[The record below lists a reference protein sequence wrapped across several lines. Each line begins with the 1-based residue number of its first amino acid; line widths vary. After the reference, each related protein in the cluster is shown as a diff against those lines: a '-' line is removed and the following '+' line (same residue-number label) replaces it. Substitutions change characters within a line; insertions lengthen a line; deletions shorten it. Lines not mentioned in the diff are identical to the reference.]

1 MGAAAES
8 RADALGNLDPMGH
21 GTRERT
27 WTEIERRIVC
37 GEMAAG
43 ARLDEDELAGQLE
56 VDAPVVREA
65 LCRLERDGF
74 VRPEDGGAFA
84 VAPLSEIEVREGYP
98 VVILL
103 EGLAVRSAPEFP
115 REAIARLREINA
127 AMANERSD
135 AMAAATHDYEFHEEL
150 ARHCG
155 NEQLL
160 STLRPLKRLML
171 RYEYHY
177 MSAEDFVSRSVHQH
191 EEIIQALERG
201 DRETASALVESNF
214 RDSLPGILEQL

>member
-1 MGAAAES
+1 
-8 RADALGNLDPMGH
+8 MGH

-43 ARLDEDELAGQLE
+43 ARLDEDLLAEQLE

-74 VRPEDGGAFA
+74 VRPEPGGAFA

-103 EGLAVRSAPEFP
+103 EGLAVRTTPDFPPE
-115 REAIARLREINA
+115 ALARLREINA
-127 AMANERSD
+127 AMAEERTD
-135 AMAAATHDYEFHEEL
+135 AMAAATHDWEFHEEL
-150 ARHCG
+150 VRHCN

-160 STLRPLKRLML
+160 STLRPLKRLLL
-171 RYEYHY
+171 RYEYTY
-177 MSAEDFVSRSVHQH
+177 MSAADFVSRSVDQH
-191 EEIIQALERG
+191 EGIIQALERG
-201 DRETASALVESNF
+201 DREAASALVEDNF
-214 RDSLPGILEQL
+214 RDSLPGILDQL

>member
-1 MGAAAES
+1 
-8 RADALGNLDPMGH
+8 MGH

-43 ARLDEDELAGQLE
+43 SRLDEDDLAGQLD
-56 VDAPVVREA
+56 VDPPVVREA

-74 VRPEDGGAFA
+74 VRPEEGGAFA

-103 EGLAVRSAPEFP
+103 EGLAVRSTPEYP
-115 REAIARLREINA
+115 PEAIERLRELNA
-127 AMANERSD
+127 EMAEERSD

-155 NEQLL
+155 NDQLL
-160 STLRPLKRLML
+160 ATLRPLKRVML

-177 MSAEDFVSRSVHQH
+177 MAAEDFVSRSVHQH

-201 DRETASALVESNF
+201 DREAASALVEGNF

>member
-1 MGAAAES
+1 
-8 RADALGNLDPMGH
+8 MGH

-27 WTEIERRIVC
+27 WTEIERRIVR

-56 VDAPVVREA
+56 VDPPVVREA

-74 VRPEDGGAFA
+74 VRPEDGGSFA

-103 EGLAVRSAPEFP
+103 EGLAVRSTPEFP
-115 REAIARLREINA
+115 REAVARLREVNA
-127 AMANERSD
+127 AMGEERAD

-150 ARHCG
+150 VRHCG
-155 NEQLL
+155 NDQLL
-160 STLRPLKRLML
+160 STLRPLKRLLL
-171 RYEYHY
+171 RYEYNY
-177 MSAEDFVSRSVHQH
+177 MAAEDFVSRSVHQH

-201 DRETASALVESNF
+201 DRDAASALVEDNF

>member
-1 MGAAAES
+1 
-8 RADALGNLDPMGH
+8 MGH

-43 ARLDEDELAGQLE
+43 ARLDEDELAVQLE
-56 VDAPVVREA
+56 VDPPVVREA

-74 VRPEDGGAFA
+74 VRPEDEGSFA

-103 EGLAVRSAPEFP
+103 EGLAVRTTPAFP
-115 REAIARLREINA
+115 PRAVERLRELNA
-127 AMANERSD
+127 AMAEERSD

-150 ARHCG
+150 VRHCA
-155 NEQLL
+155 NDQLL
-160 STLRPLKRLML
+160 STLRPLKRLLL
-171 RYEYHY
+171 RYEYNY
-177 MSAEDFVSRSVHQH
+177 MGAADFVSRSVHQH
-191 EEIIQALERG
+191 EQIIQALERG
-201 DRETASALVESNF
+201 DRDAASSLVEDNF

>member
-1 MGAAAES
+1 
-8 RADALGNLDPMGH
+8 MGH

-43 ARLDEDELAGQLE
+43 ARLDEEELADQLQ
-56 VDAPVVREA
+56 VDPPVVREA

-74 VRPEDGGAFA
+74 VRPEDGGSFA

-103 EGLAVRSAPEFP
+103 EGLAVRSTPEFP
-115 REAIARLREINA
+115 PEAVERLREINA
-127 AMANERSD
+127 AMADERSD
-135 AMAAATHDYEFHEEL
+135 AMAAAAHDYAFHEEL
-150 ARHCG
+150 VRHCG
-155 NEQLL
+155 NDQLL
-160 STLRPLKRLML
+160 STLRPLKRLLL
-171 RYEYHY
+171 RYEYNY
-177 MSAEDFVSRSVHQH
+177 MAAEDFVSRSVHQH

-201 DRETASALVESNF
+201 DRDAASALVEDNF

>member
-1 MGAAAES
+1 
-8 RADALGNLDPMGH
+8 MGH

-27 WTEIERRIVC
+27 WTEIERRIVR

-43 ARLDEDELAGQLE
+43 ERLDEDDLAGQLE
-56 VDAPVVREA
+56 VDPPVVREA

-74 VRPEDGGAFA
+74 VRPEDGGAFS
-84 VAPLSEIEVREGYP
+84 VAELSEIEVREGYP

-103 EGLAVRSAPEFP
+103 EGLAVRSTPEYP
-115 REAIARLREINA
+115 AQAITRLREINA
-127 AMANERSD
+127 EMADERSD

-150 ARHCG
+150 ARHCR
-155 NEQLL
+155 NDQLL

-177 MSAEDFVSRSVHQH
+177 MSAEDFVSRSVQQH
-191 EEIIQALERG
+191 EEIIQALQRG
-201 DRETASALVESNF
+201 DRDAASALVEDNF

>member
-1 MGAAAES
+1 
-8 RADALGNLDPMGH
+8 MGH

-27 WTEIERRIVC
+27 WTEIERRIVR

-43 ARLDEDELAGQLE
+43 ERLDEEELAGELE
-56 VDAPVVREA
+56 VDPPVVREA

-74 VRPEDGGAFA
+74 VHPEDGGSFA

-103 EGLAVRSAPEFP
+103 EGLAVRTTPDFP
-115 REAIARLREINA
+115 PAAVERLREINA
-127 AMANERSD
+127 AMAEERSD

-150 ARHCG
+150 VRYCG

-160 STLRPLKRLML
+160 STLRPLKRLLL
-171 RYEYHY
+171 RYEYNY
-177 MSAEDFVSRSVHQH
+177 MAAEDFVSRSVHQH

-201 DRETASALVESNF
+201 DREAASSLVEDNF

>member
-1 MGAAAES
+1 
-8 RADALGNLDPMGH
+8 MGH

-27 WTEIERRIVC
+27 WTEIERRIVR

-43 ARLDEDELAGQLE
+43 ERLDEDDLAGQLE
-56 VDAPVVREA
+56 VDPPVVREA

-74 VRPEDGGAFA
+74 VRPEDGGAFS
-84 VAPLSEIEVREGYP
+84 VAELSEIEVREGYP

-103 EGLAVRSAPEFP
+103 EGLAVRSTPEYP
-115 REAIARLREINA
+115 AQAIARLREINA
-127 AMANERSD
+127 EMADERSD

-150 ARHCG
+150 ARHCR
-155 NEQLL
+155 NDQLL

-177 MSAEDFVSRSVHQH
+177 MSAEDFVSRSVQQH
-191 EEIIQALERG
+191 EEIIQALQRG
-201 DRETASALVESNF
+201 DRDAASALVEDNF

>member
-1 MGAAAES
+1 
-8 RADALGNLDPMGH
+8 MGH

-27 WTEIERRIVC
+27 WTEIERRIVR
-37 GEMAAG
+37 GEMPAG
-43 ARLDEDELAGQLE
+43 ARLDEDELAGQLQ
-56 VDAPVVREA
+56 VDPPVVREA

-74 VRPEDGGAFA
+74 VRPEDGGSFA

-103 EGLAVRSAPEFP
+103 EGLAVRTTPEFP
-115 REAIARLREINA
+115 PEAVERLRELNA
-127 AMANERSD
+127 AMAEQRSD

-150 ARHCG
+150 VRHCG
-155 NEQLL
+155 NDQLL
-160 STLRPLKRLML
+160 STLRPLKRLLL
-171 RYEYHY
+171 RYEYNY
-177 MSAEDFVSRSVHQH
+177 MAAEDFVSRSVHQH

-201 DRETASALVESNF
+201 DRDAASSLVEDNF

>member
-1 MGAAAES
+1 
-8 RADALGNLDPMGH
+8 MGH

-43 ARLDEDELAGQLE
+43 ARLDEEELADQLE
-56 VDAPVVREA
+56 VDPPVVREA

-74 VRPEDGGAFA
+74 VRPEDGGSFA

-103 EGLAVRSAPEFP
+103 EGLAVRTTPEFP
-115 REAIARLREINA
+115 PEAVERLRELNA
-127 AMANERSD
+127 AMAEERSD
-135 AMAAATHDYEFHEEL
+135 AMAAATHDYAFHEEL
-150 ARHCG
+150 VRHCG
-155 NEQLL
+155 NDQLL
-160 STLRPLKRLML
+160 STLRPLKRLLL
-171 RYEYHY
+171 RYEYNY
-177 MSAEDFVSRSVHQH
+177 MAAEDFVSRSVHQH

-201 DRETASALVESNF
+201 DREAASALVEDNF

>member
-1 MGAAAES
+1 
-8 RADALGNLDPMGH
+8 MGH

-43 ARLDEDELAGQLE
+43 ARLDEEELADQLE
-56 VDAPVVREA
+56 VDPPVVREA

-74 VRPEDGGAFA
+74 VRPEDGGSFA

-103 EGLAVRSAPEFP
+103 EGLAVRSTPEFP
-115 REAIARLREINA
+115 PEAVERLREINA
-127 AMANERSD
+127 AMADERSD
-135 AMAAATHDYEFHEEL
+135 AMAAATHDYAFHEEL
-150 ARHCG
+150 VRRCG
-155 NEQLL
+155 NDQLL
-160 STLRPLKRLML
+160 STLRPLKRLLL
-171 RYEYHY
+171 RYEYNY
-177 MSAEDFVSRSVHQH
+177 MAAEDFVSRSVHQH

-201 DRETASALVESNF
+201 DRDAASTLVEGNF

>member
-1 MGAAAES
+1 
-8 RADALGNLDPMGH
+8 MGH

-27 WTEIERRIVC
+27 WTEIERRIVR

-43 ARLDEDELAGQLE
+43 ARLDEEELAGQLE
-56 VDAPVVREA
+56 VDPPVVREA

-74 VRPEDGGAFA
+74 VRPEDGGSFA

-103 EGLAVRSAPEFP
+103 EGLAVRTTPEFP
-115 REAIARLREINA
+115 PQAVERLREINA
-127 AMANERSD
+127 AMADERSD
-135 AMAAATHDYEFHEEL
+135 AMAAATHDYAFHEEL
-150 ARHCG
+150 VRHCG
-155 NEQLL
+155 NDQLL
-160 STLRPLKRLML
+160 STLRPLKRLLL
-171 RYEYHY
+171 RYEYNY
-177 MSAEDFVSRSVHQH
+177 MAAEDFVSRSVHQH

-201 DRETASALVESNF
+201 DRDAASTLVEDNF

>member
-1 MGAAAES
+1 
-8 RADALGNLDPMGH
+8 MGH

-27 WTEIERRIVC
+27 WTEIERRIVR

-43 ARLDEDELAGQLE
+43 ERLDEDALAGQLA
-56 VDAPVVREA
+56 VDTSVVREA

-74 VRPEDGGAFA
+74 VRPEAGGSFA
-84 VAPLSEIEVREGYP
+84 VAPLSEIEIREGYP

-103 EGLAVRSAPEFP
+103 EGLAVRTTPEFP
-115 REAIARLREINA
+115 PEAVDRLREINA
-127 AMANERSD
+127 AMAEERSD
-135 AMAAATHDYEFHEEL
+135 AMAAATHDYVFHEEL
-150 ARHCG
+150 VRHCG

-160 STLRPLKRLML
+160 STLRPLKRLLL
-171 RYEYHY
+171 RYEYNY
-177 MSAEDFVSRSVHQH
+177 MAAEDFVNRSVHQH

-201 DRETASALVESNF
+201 DREAASGLVEGNF

>member
-1 MGAAAES
+1 
-8 RADALGNLDPMGH
+8 MGH

-27 WTEIERRIVC
+27 WTEIERRIVR

-43 ARLDEDELAGQLE
+43 ARLDEEELAGQLE
-56 VDAPVVREA
+56 VDPPVVREA

-74 VRPEDGGAFA
+74 VRPEDGGSFA

-103 EGLAVRSAPEFP
+103 EGLAVRTTLEFP
-115 REAIARLREINA
+115 PEAVARLREINA
-127 AMANERSD
+127 AMAQERSD
-135 AMAAATHDYEFHEEL
+135 AMAAATHDYAFHEEL
-150 ARHCG
+150 VRHCG
-155 NEQLL
+155 NDQLL
-160 STLRPLKRLML
+160 STLRPLKRLLL
-171 RYEYHY
+171 RYEYTY
-177 MSAEDFVSRSVHQH
+177 MAAEDFVSRSVHQH

-201 DRETASALVESNF
+201 DRDAASTLVEGNF

>member
-1 MGAAAES
+1 
-8 RADALGNLDPMGH
+8 MGH

-43 ARLDEDELAGQLE
+43 ARLDEEELADQLE
-56 VDAPVVREA
+56 VDPPVVREA

-74 VRPEDGGAFA
+74 VRPEEGGSFA
-84 VAPLSEIEVREGYP
+84 VAPLSEIEIREGYP

-103 EGLAVRSAPEFP
+103 EGLAVRTTPEFP
-115 REAIARLREINA
+115 PEAVERLREINA
-127 AMANERSD
+127 AMAEERSD
-135 AMAAATHDYEFHEEL
+135 AMAAATHDYAFHEEL
-150 ARHCG
+150 VRHCG
-155 NEQLL
+155 NDQLL
-160 STLRPLKRLML
+160 ATLRPLKRLLL
-171 RYEYHY
+171 RYEYNY
-177 MSAEDFVSRSVHQH
+177 MAAEDFVSRSVHQH

-201 DRETASALVESNF
+201 DRDAASALVEDNF

>member
-1 MGAAAES
+1 
-8 RADALGNLDPMGH
+8 MGH

-43 ARLDEDELAGQLE
+43 ERLDEDELADQLE

-84 VAPLSEIEVREGYP
+84 VAPLSELEVREGYP

-103 EGLAVRSAPEFP
+103 EGLAVRTAPEFP
-115 REAIARLREINA
+115 PEVVARLREINA
-127 AMANERSD
+127 AMADERDD
-135 AMAAATHDYEFHEEL
+135 AMAAATHDWEFHEEL
-150 ARHCG
+150 VRHCN
-155 NEQLL
+155 NEQLI

-171 RYEYHY
+171 RYEYTY
-177 MSAEDFVSRSVHQH
+177 MSAGDFVSRSVDQH
-191 EEIIQALERG
+191 EQIIQALERG
-201 DRETASALVESNF
+201 DRDAASALVADNF
-214 RDSLPGILEQL
+214 HDSLPGIPEQL

>member
-1 MGAAAES
+1 
-8 RADALGNLDPMGH
+8 MGH

-27 WTEIERRIVC
+27 WTEIERRIVR
-37 GEMAAG
+37 GEVAAG
-43 ARLDEDELAGQLE
+43 ARLDEDELAGQLQ
-56 VDAPVVREA
+56 VDPPVVREA

-74 VRPEDGGAFA
+74 VRPEDGGSFA

-103 EGLAVRSAPEFP
+103 EGLAVRTTPEFP
-115 REAIARLREINA
+115 PEAVERLRELNA
-127 AMANERSD
+127 AMAEQRSD

-150 ARHCG
+150 VRHCG
-155 NEQLL
+155 NDQLL
-160 STLRPLKRLML
+160 STLRPLKRLLL
-171 RYEYHY
+171 RYEYTY
-177 MSAEDFVSRSVHQH
+177 MAAEDFVSRSVHQH

-201 DRETASALVESNF
+201 DRDAASSLVEDNF

>member
-1 MGAAAES
+1 
-8 RADALGNLDPMGH
+8 MGH

-43 ARLDEDELAGQLE
+43 ARLDEEDLADQLE
-56 VDAPVVREA
+56 VDPPVVREA

-74 VRPEDGGAFA
+74 VRPEEGGSFA

-103 EGLAVRSAPEFP
+103 EGLAVRSTPDFPPEAV
-115 REAIARLREINA
+115 ERLREINA
-127 AMANERSD
+127 AMADERSD
-135 AMAAATHDYEFHEEL
+135 AMAAATHDYAFHEEL
-150 ARHCG
+150 VRHCG
-155 NEQLL
+155 NDQLL
-160 STLRPLKRLML
+160 STLRPLKRLLL
-171 RYEYHY
+171 RYEYNY
-177 MSAEDFVSRSVHQH
+177 MAAEDFVSRSVHQH

-201 DRETASALVESNF
+201 DRDAASALVEDNF

>member
-1 MGAAAES
+1 
-8 RADALGNLDPMGH
+8 MGH

-43 ARLDEDELAGQLE
+43 ERLDEDELADQLE

-84 VAPLSEIEVREGYP
+84 VAPLSELEVREGYP

-103 EGLAVRSAPEFP
+103 EGLAVRTTPEFP
-115 REAIARLREINA
+115 PDVVARLREINA
-127 AMANERSD
+127 AMADERDD
-135 AMAAATHDYEFHEEL
+135 AMAAATHDWEFHEEL
-150 ARHCG
+150 VRHCN
-155 NEQLL
+155 NEQLI

-171 RYEYHY
+171 RYEYTY
-177 MSAEDFVSRSVHQH
+177 MSAGDFVSRSVDQH
-191 EEIIQALERG
+191 EQIIQALERG
-201 DRETASALVESNF
+201 DRDAASALVADNF

>member
-1 MGAAAES
+1 
-8 RADALGNLDPMGH
+8 MGH

-37 GEMAAG
+37 GEMTAG
-43 ARLDEDELAGQLE
+43 ERLDEDKLAGQLE
-56 VDAPVVREA
+56 VDPPVVREA

-74 VRPEDGGAFA
+74 VRPEDGGAFS
-84 VAPLSEIEVREGYP
+84 VAELSEIEVREGYP

-103 EGLAVRSAPEFP
+103 EGLAVRSTPEYP
-115 REAIARLREINA
+115 AEAITRLREINA
-127 AMANERSD
+127 EMADERSD

-150 ARHCG
+150 ARHCR

-177 MSAEDFVSRSVHQH
+177 MSAEDFVTRSVQQH
-191 EEIIQALERG
+191 EEIIQSLERG
-201 DRETASALVESNF
+201 DREAASALVEDNF

>member
-1 MGAAAES
+1 
-8 RADALGNLDPMGH
+8 MGH

-37 GEMAAG
+37 GELPGG
-43 ARLDEDELAGQLE
+43 ARIDEDALAGDLAVE
-56 VDAPVVREA
+56 TPVVREA

-74 VRPEDGGAFA
+74 VRPEEDGAFA
-84 VAPLSEIEVREGYP
+84 VSQMNEIEVREGYP

-103 EGLAVRSAPEFP
+103 EGLAVRSTAQFPPES
-115 REAIARLREINA
+115 IARLREINA
-127 AMANERSD
+127 AMAEEGANQ
-135 AMAAATHDYEFHEEL
+135 MAAATRDWEFHDEL
-150 ARHCG
+150 VRHCG

-177 MSAEDFVSRSVHQH
+177 MATEDFVSRSVHQH
-191 EEIIQALERG
+191 EAIIEALENG
-201 DRETASALVESNF
+201 DRERASALVEDNF
-214 RDSLPGILEQL
+214 RDSMPGILEQL

>member
-1 MGAAAES
+1 
-8 RADALGNLDPMGH
+8 MGH

-56 VDAPVVREA
+56 VDPPVVREA

-74 VRPEDGGAFA
+74 VRPEDGGSFA

-103 EGLAVRSAPEFP
+103 EGLAVRTTPEFP
-115 REAIARLREINA
+115 PEAVVRLRELNA
-127 AMANERSD
+127 AMAEQRSD

-150 ARHCG
+150 VRHCA
-155 NEQLL
+155 NDQLL
-160 STLRPLKRLML
+160 STLRPLKRLLL
-171 RYEYHY
+171 RYEYNY
-177 MSAEDFVSRSVHQH
+177 MGAAEFVSRSVHQH
-191 EEIIQALERG
+191 EQIIQALEQG
-201 DRETASALVESNF
+201 DREAASSLVEDNF

>member
-1 MGAAAES
+1 
-8 RADALGNLDPMGH
+8 MGH

-43 ARLDEDELAGQLE
+43 ERLDEDALAGQLE
-56 VDAPVVREA
+56 VDPPVVREA

-74 VRPEDGGAFA
+74 VRPEDGGRFA

-103 EGLAVRSAPEFP
+103 EGLAVRTTPEFP
-115 REAIARLREINA
+115 SEAVERLREINA
-127 AMANERSD
+127 AMAEERSD
-135 AMAAATHDYEFHEEL
+135 AMAAATRDYEFHEEL
-150 ARHCG
+150 VRHCG

-160 STLRPLKRLML
+160 STLRPLKRLLL
-171 RYEYHY
+171 RYEYNY
-177 MSAEDFVSRSVHQH
+177 MAAEDFVSRSVHQH

-201 DRETASALVESNF
+201 DRDAASALVEDNF